1 MAQPTGYSLRSET
14 KKAPKE
20 ELGIVDGGKSD
31 SKGQTETDPSKENL
45 LKDEKPDIAPGSS
58 QVEPN
63 VAALVTVLNNQQQL
77 LNKLV
82 EMHLA
87 MGQERMAKMEIERFN
102 GKNVDP
108 LIWIQNYEIICQNNN
123 WKSSQTKVNGMRA
136 LLDVTALLCSTLKRG
151 RDGEFPEIEEALFRW
166 IRQANAMKLAING
179 NILKE
184 KAILLALK
192 KKKMGQDNFESSN
205 GWLEKFK
212 ARRNIA
218 FKRLHGEAG
227 SVDANSLATW
237 KGFVMDEAME
247 EVVEEEMNRCF
258 EAFKKHQAIDVNYID
273 FLEVDK
279 DVQVAG
285 EQSIEEIVKEEQ
297 VMELLIPFGK
307 LKTFDLLMDSTTFLN
322 RGFAFAEYEDI
333 TVTDLAIE
341 GLNGLVVVTV
351 QVPGISQ
358 VVGPGPATEVLCLMS
373 ILEPKDLEDDED
385 YDDIMDDIRQQC
397 EAYGKVL
404 SMEIPRPIPGVE
416 VPGCGKVFVEFDT
429 VEACQRALHNLTG
442 RKFNNR
448 VVVTS
453 FYDPDKYHRR
463 EF

>member
-1 MAQPTGYSLRSET
+1 MDFSWLD
-14 KKAPKE
+14 E
-20 ELGIVDGGKSD
+20 EEFEEEEVGGKSD
-31 SKGQTETDPSKENL
+31 DDDEDYIERSDHETDS
-45 LKDEKPDIAPGSS
+45 
-58 QVEPN
+58 
-63 VAALVTVLNNQQQL
+63 
-77 LNKLV
+77 
-82 EMHLA
+82 
-87 MGQERMAKMEIERFN
+87 
-102 GKNVDP
+102 
-108 LIWIQNYEIICQNNN
+108 
-123 WKSSQTKVNGMRA
+123 
-136 LLDVTALLCSTLKRG
+136 
-151 RDGEFPEIEEALFRW
+151 EE
-166 IRQANAMKLAING
+166 
-179 NILKE
+179 E
-184 KAILLALK
+184 
-192 KKKMGQDNFESSN
+192 QDNEGPLNINEQNDLFFGKDGVTKWN
-205 GWLEKFK
+205 KK
-212 ARRNIA
+212 APPSRIKTRSINIITH
-218 FKRLHGEAG
+218 LPGP
-227 SVDANSLATW
+227 
-237 KGFVMDEAME
+237 KGPAK
-247 EVVEEEMNRCF
+247 N
-258 EAFKKHQAIDVNYID
+258 
-273 FLEVDK
+273 
-279 DVQVAG
+279 
-285 EQSIEEIVKEEQ
+285 EQ